1 AVRLTFQSII
11 ETVGLEVMQRCPVL
25 FGLGIVE
32 NAYHNIIRVKA
43 IKAENICNEE
53 KKLLALAKAQM
64 ATLPFDDIDVLI
76 IDQIGKDISGTGMD
90 INVIGRNRDILKN
103 FISLPRV
110 KRIFVRDLSE
120 RSEGNAIGIG
130 LADFT
135 TSRLV
140 TKMDNHKTWVNS
152 ITGISPEKG
161 AIPIYFDKDE
171 DALLACF
178 QTIGDVAATD
188 ARVVHIKNTLEL
200 HHFSVS
206 KAYAADI
213 EADENLTRIG
223 EWETLSF
230 NSQGNLE

>member
-1 AVRLTFQSII
+1 
-11 ETVGLEVMQRCPVL
+11 
-25 FGLGIVE
+25 
-32 NAYHNIIRVKA
+32 
-43 IKAENICNEE
+43 
-53 KKLLALAKAQM
+53 
-64 ATLPFDDIDVLI
+64 
-76 IDQIGKDISGTGMD
+76 MD
-90 INVIGRNRDILKN
+90 INVIGRNYDILSN

-110 KRIFVRDLSE
+110 KRIFVRDLSK

-135 TSRLV
+135 TRRLV
-140 TKMDNHKTWVNS
+140 KKMDNQKTWVNS

-161 AIPIYFDKDE
+161 AIPIYFDKDR

-178 QTIGDVAATD
+178 QTIGDVAAAD

-206 KAYAADI
+206 RAYAAEL
-213 EADENLTRIG
+213 EAHQKLQRIS
-223 EWETLSF
+223 EWKTLSF